1 MKRPS
6 LSIGIEEEYQTIDPE
21 TRDLRSHIQMEI
33 LPKAKLKV
41 AERVKPEMHQAVVE
55 VGSKVCRDIKEARE
69 DMLAL
74 RREMISLA
82 SENGLL
88 LGAASTHP
96 FADWKVQEIYPDE
109 RYRQV
114 VEDMQLVARANLV
127 FGLHV
132 HVGIEDRNTAI
143 HIMNSMRYF
152 LPHILALSTNSPFWL
167 GMETGFKSY
176 RSKVFERFPRTGIPD
191 VFSNWADYETFINLL
206 IRTNCIDNGKKVWW
220 DIRPHPFFETLEV
233 RVCDIPMRLDETL
246 AIAALIQATAAMLW
260 KLHSSNKSYRIY
272 GRALISENKF
282 RASRYGLDGKLID
295 FGKEEEVSEKK
306 LMREYLHMIDDVVD
320 ELGSRD
326 EVDYIHE
333 MLKMGSGAD
342 RQLRVFRET
351 GDLKKVVDYIV
362 EETKVGVFD
371 TAPAQR

>member
-1 MKRPS
+1 MRTFTRSGKRTSTGSSIRSPNLRCVRRRSTPERFRNIVGTRSCVAGSRRRRPPSRPRRYELRRLRARGKDMKRPS

-96 FADWKVQEIYPDE
+96 FADWKVQEIYPDD
-109 RYRQV
+109 RYKQV

-152 LPHILALSTNSPFWL
+152 LPHILALSSNSPFWL

-176 RSKVFERFPRTGIPD
+176 RSKVFERFP
-191 VFSNWADYETFINLL
+191 
-206 IRTNCIDNGKKVWW
+206 
-220 DIRPHPFFETLEV
+220 
-233 RVCDIPMRLDETL
+233 
-246 AIAALIQATAAMLW
+246 
-260 KLHSSNKSYRIY
+260 
-272 GRALISENKF
+272 
-282 RASRYGLDGKLID
+282 
-295 FGKEEEVSEKK
+295 
-306 LMREYLHMIDDVVD
+306 
-320 ELGSRD
+320 
-326 EVDYIHE
+326 
-333 MLKMGSGAD
+333 
-342 RQLRVFRET
+342 
-351 GDLKKVVDYIV
+351 
-362 EETKVGVFD
+362 
-371 TAPAQR
+371 

>member
-109 RYRQV
+109 RYKQV

-152 LPHILALSTNSPFWL
+152 LPHILALSTNYPFWL

-176 RSKVFERFPRTGIPD
+176 
-191 VFSNWADYETFINLL
+191 
-206 IRTNCIDNGKKVWW
+206 
-220 DIRPHPFFETLEV
+220 
-233 RVCDIPMRLDETL
+233 L
-246 AIAALIQATAAMLW
+246 A
-260 KLHSSNKSYRIY
+260 
-272 GRALISENKF
+272 
-282 RASRYGLDGKLID
+282 
-295 FGKEEEVSEKK
+295 
-306 LMREYLHMIDDVVD
+306 
-320 ELGSRD
+320 
-326 EVDYIHE
+326 
-333 MLKMGSGAD
+333 
-342 RQLRVFRET
+342 
-351 GDLKKVVDYIV
+351 
-362 EETKVGVFD
+362 
-371 TAPAQR
+371 